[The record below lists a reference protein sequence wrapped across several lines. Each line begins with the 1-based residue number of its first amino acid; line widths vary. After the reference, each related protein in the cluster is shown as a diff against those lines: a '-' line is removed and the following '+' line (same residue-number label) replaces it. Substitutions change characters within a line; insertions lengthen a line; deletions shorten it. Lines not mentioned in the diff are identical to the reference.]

1 MNTEELLGKRTLIIG
16 EAGSGKT
23 SLLAQILHSLL
34 TKLGPCSITVIDLAP
49 PRIMDVGGPLTDH
62 MKVDGL
68 HYKRPPNVY
77 APRLMACNAEEL
89 KKYVHS
95 NLETAKRLFNEFIQN
110 PTPVLAVNDVTIFLH
125 GADAA
130 ELLAY
135 VEKASTFIATA
146 YYGAKLSEDFGTGLS
161 ASERRKVEELTK
173 HVDIVINLNSSR

>member
-1 MNTEELLGKRTLIIG
+1 MNPEELLGKRTLIIG

-23 SLLAQILHSLL
+23 SLLAQVLQNLL

-49 PRIMDVGGPLTDH
+49 PRIMDVGGPLTEH
-62 MKVDGL
+62 MRVDGL
-68 HYKRPPNVY
+68 HYKRPPNIY

-125 GADAA
+125 GAEAA

-146 YYGAKLSEDFGTGLS
+146 YYGTRLAEDFGTGLTE
-161 ASERRKVEELTK
+161 SEKRRVEELSK
-173 HVDIVINLNSSR
+173 HVNIVINLNSSR